1 MMIDWGIERHAV
13 FESEHFRKQALECLR
28 LESDCMQLAAD
39 SHNPK
44 LQSHFIRMARA
55 CFTLAVSGPRAHA
68 GHERG
73 QGKPQPT

>member
-1 MMIDWGIERHAV
+1 MIDCGIERYAV
-13 FESEHFRKQALECLR
+13 FESEQFRKQVLECLR

-39 SHNPK
+39 SQSPK

-55 CFTLAVSGPRAHA
+55 WFTLAVSGPRARA

-73 QGKPQPT
+73 QGKPQTT